1 MKVSAMVSITPIGVG
16 MSLSE
21 YIATCV
27 RVLQGAGL
35 HCQLHA
41 HGTNVEGDWEKLCAA
56 LSQCFEQLQQ
66 QNVRRISLWL
76 KVEMRSDREPS
87 LEAAVRSV
95 VEKLALTAAGAQQQP
110 SM

>member
-1 MKVSAMVSITPIGVG
+1 MKVTGMVSITPIGVG
-16 MSLSE
+16 MSLSD

-27 RVLQGAGL
+27 RVLQESGL
-35 HCQLHA
+35 QCQLHA
-41 HGTNVEGDWEKLCAA
+41 HGTNVEGDWENLCFA
-56 LSQCFEQLQQ
+56 LYRCFESLQQ

-95 VEKLALTAAGAQQQP
+95 EAKLRSEDSL
-110 SM
+110 

>member
-1 MKVSAMVSITPIGVG
+1 MVSLTPIGVG
-16 MSLSE
+16 MSLSA

-27 RVLQGAGL
+27 RVLQEAGL

-41 HGTNVEGDWEKLCAA
+41 HGTNVEGEWETLCTA
-56 LSQCFEQLQQ
+56 LARCFEQLQQ
-66 QNVRRISLWL
+66 QNVQRISLWL

-95 VEKLALTAAGAQQQP
+95 VEKLPSAATVQQQS